1 MQEESDTHPKHSV
14 KSEAFDVEEL
24 ANKLQ
29 LGPMFYVIGLSM
41 GAYSVLAGV
50 AVIITFVNYWW
61 SCYPSNQSKEP
72 VDKIV
77 AQDQRTF

>member
-1 MQEESDTHPKHSV
+1 MLYNMILLVMESDTHPKHSV

-41 GAYSVLAGV
+41 GAYSV
-50 AVIITFVNYWW
+50 
-61 SCYPSNQSKEP
+61 
-72 VDKIV
+72 
-77 AQDQRTF
+77 